1 MDQFLSFN
9 IGQVAQI
16 IVYVAGI
23 VWLFSKVSSDV
34 RYQNNRLVQIETEII
49 ALKNL
54 IISTA
59 KLEER
64 IDNIRYVVLSQGK
77 RLDRLVERVYGK
89 RPTTTEDDESLS

>member
-89 RPTTTEDDESLS
+89 RPATEDDESLS